1 MVYINR
7 VLIFVEYFE
16 RQSRLYKAK
25 DHVSLCVMDTAPFHF
40 CDSVGFYIRSD
51 GDKARVLRD
60 LAESYRVQPVQQGR
74 ITRYKAHVAGALRRN
89 GRYLASLCTSGS
101 AGHHLI
107 FLTRVDFAGVCIL
120 VERRLRGDAFYPR
133 MVLIRMS
140 FHDALFDD
148 TVLDGELV
156 KVPGE
161 NGRWTFLV
169 SDVLVHSGRRL
180 ACNLTQRL
188 QVAERIVRDDGYL
201 DDHDPFVLAVMP
213 HFPVAQ
219 LRSVLSQPYKF
230 GAVRGVRFKATS
242 RSIDGNDILFM
253 LPTTTKSVRSSRGGH
268 NRDDGDQD
276 TPEDGDH
283 DTPEDGDHDT
293 PEDGDHDTP
302 EDGDHDTP
310 EDGDH
315 DTPEDGDH
323 DTPEDGDHDTPDDG
337 DHDNHEESEHDTDD
351 TDSTTTLT
359 TTVIT
364 PIVYTAFYTRRTS
377 MPDVYELWSDRSHVG
392 LCAAVNVAGVP
403 SMLASRMMHAAFADV
418 KDDVL
423 AVKLLVFEHNSR
435 LNKWVIAL

>member
-283 DTPEDGDHDT
+283 DTP
-293 PEDGDHDTP
+293 
-302 EDGDHDTP
+302 
-310 EDGDH
+310 
-315 DTPEDGDH
+315 
-323 DTPEDGDHDTPDDG
+323 DDG

>member
-283 DTPEDGDHDT
+283 DTPEDGDHD
-293 PEDGDHDTP
+293 
-302 EDGDHDTP
+302 
-310 EDGDH
+310 
-315 DTPEDGDH
+315 
-323 DTPEDGDHDTPDDG
+323 
-337 DHDNHEESEHDTDD
+337 NHEESEHDTDD